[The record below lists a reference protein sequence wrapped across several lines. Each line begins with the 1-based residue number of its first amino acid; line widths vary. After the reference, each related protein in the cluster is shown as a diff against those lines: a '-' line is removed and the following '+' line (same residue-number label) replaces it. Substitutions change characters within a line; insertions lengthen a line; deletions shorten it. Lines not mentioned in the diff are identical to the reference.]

1 VRVHCVAPLQVVPG
15 VDHSRRDRALEEE
28 ITGLQIN
35 TLAAMEHILEETV
48 SADDLKK
55 FEQRYH
61 EELQQG
67 QVSSGAQFEYAWCLV
82 RSRYPADIRKGIIL
96 LEDLFQ
102 NRDEENKRDYL
113 YYLAVGNAKIK
124 EYQPALKYVR
134 ALLQVEPG
142 NRQAQDLENIISKRL
157 EKDGMVGMA
166 VVGGTALAL
175 GGLVG
180 LGIALAGRH
189 ALKK

>member
-1 VRVHCVAPLQVVPG
+1 
-15 VDHSRRDRALEEE
+15 
-28 ITGLQIN
+28 
-35 TLAAMEHILEETV
+35 MLEETV

-67 QVSSGAQFEYAWCLV
+67 TVSSEAQFEYAWCLV
-82 RSRYPADIRKGIIL
+82 RSRYPADIRKGIVL
-96 LEDLFQ
+96 LENLFK
-102 NRDEENKRDYL
+102 NKDEKNKRDYL

-134 ALLQVEPG
+134 ALLHVEPG
-142 NRQAQDLENIISKRL
+142 NRQAKDLEHVIKSRL
-157 EKDGMVGMA
+157 EKDGLRGAA
-166 VVGGTALAL
+166 VAGGAALVL

-180 LGIALAGRH
+180 LGVALA
-189 ALKK
+189 KKGK

>member
-1 VRVHCVAPLQVVPG
+1 V
-15 VDHSRRDRALEEE
+15 SSDRTDE
-28 ITGLQIN
+28 N
-35 TLAAMEHILEETV
+35 MEHILEETV

-61 EELQQG
+61 EELQGG

-102 NRDEENKRDYL
+102 NHEEENKRDYL

-142 NRQAQDLENIISKRL
+142 NRQAQELEAMIKSRL
-157 EKDGMVGMA
+157 EKDGMLGMA
-166 VVGGTALAL
+166 VVGGAALAF

-180 LGIALAGRH
+180 LGIALVGRS
-189 ALKK
+189 AVKK